1 MNRDTSVDVD
11 RACRDAYW
19 HECAG
24 NLAADRFPALSP
36 PQPAPITRQQ
46 IPHRAV
52 EDGGA
57 RDPRHHVTSPDS
69 GDGADTSASFRSVF
83 HQSKAVATTYTA
95 IITGSSGSNATAPGT
110 SETAWNGNA
119 IM

>member
-36 PQPAPITRQQ
+36 PQPAPITRRRN
-46 IPHRAV
+46 P
-52 EDGGA
+52 ESPSSGG
-57 RDPRHHVTSPDS
+57 
-69 GDGADTSASFRSVF
+69 G
-83 HQSKAVATTYTA
+83 
-95 IITGSSGSNATAPGT
+95 TGSDRVDICLHPAPHPALEPATGQA
-110 SETAWNGNA
+110 EQRAQ
-119 IM
+119 